1 MATEEACLSKLCH
14 YAEELMNKFNCPVL
28 VAAQVKTGLFTFGS
42 SKFNAKMKYEYKED
56 EDWEGALNKDS
67 EEMRKSQLE
76 NELYYDKG
84 KYGEPYEACKGR
96 TRPTKLPADL
106 SLMTYNE
113 MMSKFDLSRGT
124 LAQPIRRQYDITK

>member
-14 YAEELMNKFNCPVL
+14 YAVELMNKFNCPVL

-76 NELYYDKG
+76 NEIYYDKE
-84 KYGEPYEACKGR
+84 KYGEPFEACKGR

-106 SLMTYNE
+106 SLMTYNDQ
-113 MMSKFDLSRGT
+113 SVCVD
-124 LAQPIRRQYDITK
+124 